1 MQTEQQTNECR
12 IERGKNVNVAMRLNF
27 VVCKN
32 VRRSRSLDWHQF
44 ADSHHPWIVLITYLI
59 FLIINFKHKHNQIA
73 KSLILQYILWS
84 KNARCL
90 ALRSLKIRLNILKV
104 FEKKSFL
111 KGWTTLLRMMM
122 MIWWEKR
129 NNGTIVRILC
139 LSVFLMRVFFLF
151 AFFLRTAV
159 VCLVSFIPP
168 KSCNCQI
175 SFHWIVTPQ
184 CFWFSSAAFHN
195 QGILYHF
202 LCVCVWCVFLGAD
215 KNNGSHRHCVDMSAM
230 SGRMYGFFII
240 TSTHANAKIFG
251 RPQTQNDWWWR
262 NK

>member
-122 MIWWEKR
+122 MIWWEKQR
-129 NNGTIVRILC
+129 NNCANPVSLSILDAC
-139 LSVFLMRVFFLF
+139 FLF
-151 AFFLRTAV
+151 
-159 VCLVSFIPP
+159 VCIF
-168 KSCNCQI
+168 
-175 SFHWIVTPQ
+175 
-184 CFWFSSAAFHN
+184 
-195 QGILYHF
+195 
-202 LCVCVWCVFLGAD
+202 
-215 KNNGSHRHCVDMSAM
+215 
-230 SGRMYGFFII
+230 
-240 TSTHANAKIFG
+240 STHCG
-251 RPQTQNDWWWR
+251 RLPCFFHSAETL
-262 NK
+262 